1 MELDWHNDSRCHR
14 DGLLLDTND
23 VGVDRDLGAVC
34 RYRLE
39 RFRTEMA
46 KRDIAACVLFDPVN
60 IRYASGA
67 RNMQIFNARNPARYL
82 LVTQD
87 QSAVILYEF
96 AGCMHLADD
105 LELVTEVRPAITASF
120 VAAGDDIKRRELD
133 WASEVASTLIELV
146 GKGATVGIERINV
159 GAVQSLSEYGFLLV
173 DAQQPIERARAIKS
187 SEEVSCVRASL
198 HATEIAVA
206 RLRHNLRPGLTENA
220 LWSILHQAVIA
231 QNGDYVETRLLSSGQ
246 RTNPWFQES
255 GTRVIGENEL
265 VALDTDVVGCYGYYA
280 DFSRTFHSGPDEP
293 SAEQRRLYAAAYE
306 QIHHNMQLLNH
317 GLTFREYAEQAWKI
331 PEKYFANRYYVSAH
345 GVGMTGE
352 YPYLYHGADF
362 VTAGYDGHIEVGMTL
377 CVESYIGE
385 VGGCEGVKLEQQ
397 VLVTPSGP
405 ELLSNFPFEA
415 SLLAG

>member
-1 MELDWHNDSRCHR
+1 MELDWHGDSQCHR
-14 DGLLLDTND
+14 DSLLLDTDD
-23 VGVDRDLGAVC
+23 VGIHVDLEAVRC
-34 RYRLE
+34 YRLQ
-39 RFRTEMA
+39 RFRAEMA
-46 KRDIAACVLFDPVN
+46 RHDIAACVLFDPVN

-96 AGCMHLADD
+96 TGCMHLADD
-105 LELVTEVRPAITASF
+105 LETLTEVRRAITASF
-120 VAAGDDIKRRELD
+120 VAAGDEIKRREMD
-133 WASEVASTLIELV
+133 WAAEVASTLTELV
-146 GKGATVGIERINV
+146 GKGATVGIERINA
-159 GAVQSLSEYGFLLV
+159 GAVQALSGYGFLLV

-187 SEEVSCVRASL
+187 QEEVACVKASL
-198 HATEIAVA
+198 YATEIAVA
-206 RLRHNLRPGLTENA
+206 RLRQSLRPGLSENA
-220 LWSILHQAVIA
+220 LWSILHQAIIA

-255 GTRVIGENEL
+255 GNRVIGKNEL

-280 DFSRTFHSGPDEP
+280 DFSRTFHSGTDEP
-293 SAEQRRLYAAAYE
+293 NADQRQLYAAAYE
-306 QIHHNMQLLNH
+306 QIHHNMELLHH
-317 GLTFREYAEQAWKI
+317 GLAFREYAQRAWKI
-331 PEKYFANRYYVSAH
+331 PEKYFVNRYYVSAH

-362 VTAGYDGHIEVGMTL
+362 LTAGYDGHIEVGMTL

-415 SLLAG
+415 SLCA

>member
-1 MELDWHNDSRCHR
+1 MELDWHDDSQCHR
-14 DGLLLDTND
+14 DSLLLDTDD
-23 VGVDRDLGAVC
+23 VGIHVDLEAVRC
-34 RYRLE
+34 YRLR
-39 RFRTEMA
+39 RFRAEMA
-46 KRDIAACVLFDPVN
+46 RHDIAACVLFDPVN

-96 AGCMHLADD
+96 TGCMHLADD
-105 LELVTEVRPAITASF
+105 LETVTEVRPAITASF
-120 VAAGDDIKRRELD
+120 VAAGDEIKRREMD
-133 WASEVASTLIELV
+133 WAAEIASTLTELV
-146 GKGATVGIERINV
+146 GKGATVGIERINA
-159 GAVQSLSEYGFLLV
+159 GAVQALSEYGFLLV

-187 SEEVSCVRASL
+187 QEEVACVKASL
-198 HATEIAVA
+198 YATEIAVA
-206 RLRHNLRPGLTENA
+206 RLRQSLRPGLSENA

-255 GTRVIGENEL
+255 GNRVIGKNEL

-293 SAEQRRLYAAAYE
+293 NVDQRRLYAAAYE
-306 QIHHNMQLLNH
+306 QIHHNMELLHH
-317 GLTFREYAEQAWKI
+317 GLAFREYAQRAWQI
-331 PEKYFANRYYVSAH
+331 PEKYLVNRYYLSAH

-362 VTAGYDGHIEVGMTL
+362 LTAGYDGHIEVGMTL

-385 VGGCEGVKLEQQ
+385 VGGREGVKLEQQ

-415 SLLAG
+415 SLCA

>member
-1 MELDWHNDSRCHR
+1 MELDWHNDSTRHR

-293 SAEQRRLYAAAYE
+293 SKEQRRLYAAAYE
-306 QIHHNMQLLNH
+306 QIHHNMQLLN
-317 GLTFREYAEQAWKI
+317 LSLI
-331 PEKYFANRYYVSAH
+331 
-345 GVGMTGE
+345 
-352 YPYLYHGADF
+352 
-362 VTAGYDGHIEVGMTL
+362 HI
-377 CVESYIGE
+377 
-385 VGGCEGVKLEQQ
+385 
-397 VLVTPSGP
+397 
-405 ELLSNFPFEA
+405 
-415 SLLAG
+415 

>member
-1 MELDWHNDSRCHR
+1 MELDWHHDSRCHR

-23 VGVDRDLGAVC
+23 VGVDCDLEAVR
-34 RYRLE
+34 RYRLG

-120 VAAGDDIKRRELD
+120 VAAGDDIKRRELE

-159 GAVQSLSEYGFLLV
+159 GAVQSLSGYGFLLV

-187 SEEVSCVRASL
+187 SQEVACVRASL
-198 HATEIAVA
+198 HATEIAVT

-317 GLTFREYAEQAWKI
+317 GLTFREYAERAWKI
-331 PEKYFANRYYVSAH
+331 PEEYFANRYYVSAH

>member
-1 MELDWHNDSRCHR
+1 MELDWHSDAQAYR
-14 DGLLLDTND
+14 DRLLLDVND
-23 VGVDRDLGAVC
+23 VDPSIDMAVVR
-34 RYRLE
+34 RYRLQ
-39 RFRTEMA
+39 RFRAEMA
-46 KRDIAACVLFDPVN
+46 RHDIAACVLFDPVN

-96 AGCMHLADD
+96 TGCMHLADD
-105 LELVTEVRPAITASF
+105 LETLTEVRPAITASF
-120 VAAGDDIKRRELD
+120 VAAGDEIKRREMN
-133 WASEVASTLIELV
+133 WAAEIASTLTELV
-146 GKGATVGIERINV
+146 GKGATVGIERINA
-159 GAVQSLSEYGFLLV
+159 GAVQALSDYGFLLV

-187 SEEVSCVRASL
+187 REEIACVKASL

-206 RLRHNLRPGLTENA
+206 RLRQCLRPGLSENA

-231 QNGDYVETRLLSSGQ
+231 QNGDYVETRLLSSGH

-255 GTRVIGENEL
+255 GNRVIGKNEL

-293 SAEQRRLYAAAYE
+293 NADQRQLYAAAYE
-306 QIHHNMQLLNH
+306 QIHHNMELLHH
-317 GLTFREYAEQAWKI
+317 GLAFREYAQRAWQI
-331 PEKYFANRYYVSAH
+331 PEKYFVNRYYLSAH

-362 VTAGYDGHIEVGMTL
+362 LTAGYDGHIEAGLTL

-415 SLLAG
+415 SLRP